1 MPQKILS
8 RKIKEYRINNN
19 LSQEYMAIQMEIS
32 LQEYRKIENGAI
44 DLKISKLDRL
54 AKTLGTKKSTLVVEE
69 SFSSPEIS

>member
-19 LSQEYMAIQMEIS
+19 LNQEYMAIQMEIS

>member
-19 LSQEYMAIQMEIS
+19 LSQEHMAIQMEIS
-32 LQEYRKIENGAI
+32 LQEYRKIENGVI

-69 SFSSPEIS
+69 SISSPEIS

>member
-32 LQEYRKIENGAI
+32 LQEYRKIENGVI

-69 SFSSPEIS
+69 SISSPEIS